1 MDKLWTGRQTR
12 HRQNRLVVSGGDVN
26 WALVVHIAHCK
37 GGYILLA
44 AAAAAGGIAGVSR
57 GSASADSRLYKP
69 AGGRR

>member
-1 MDKLWTGRQTR
+1 MRPITT
-12 HRQNRLVVSGGDVN
+12 RLVVSGGDVN

-44 AAAAAGGIAGVSR
+44 AAAAAAGGIAGVSG